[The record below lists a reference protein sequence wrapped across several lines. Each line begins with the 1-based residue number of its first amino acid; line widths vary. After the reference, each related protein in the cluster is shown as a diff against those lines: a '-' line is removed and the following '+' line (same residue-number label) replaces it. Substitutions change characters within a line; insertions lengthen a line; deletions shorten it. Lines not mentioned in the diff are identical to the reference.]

1 MRQSTVATLA
11 AMTVPARS
19 QGQRVRHFF
28 TGGAST
34 LLDWIGALVGVD
46 SPDRM
51 RNAVSEGRTD
61 IIASLFLGKQNTGR
75 IGALG
80 EDADQ
85 RHKGDDDG
93 SHDEIGV
100 GCREHVHLLRH
111 CLGETFKASRKLCWI

>member
-1 MRQSTVATLA
+1 MRQSTVAALA

-34 LLDWIGALVGVD
+34 LLGWIGAPVGVD
-46 SPDRM
+46 SPGRM

-61 IIASLFLGKQNTGR
+61 ITASLFLGKQNTWR
-75 IGALG
+75 ISALG
-80 EDADQ
+80 EDPHQ
-85 RHKGDDDG
+85 RHKDGDEG

-100 GCREHVHLLRH
+100 GRREHV
-111 CLGETFKASRKLCWI
+111 